1 MASNS
6 QYRRWAKSL
15 KNPTPVE
22 LPSGRWRC
30 QITVNG
36 KRLSIIEDDPRTA
49 HAKALAI
56 KADVVKVRSKPQ
68 DMTVR
73 EAIDRYIDSKD
84 SVLSPTTIKNY
95 RKIPQNNL
103 QGIMDTRLGDL
114 TQEAIQRAVNDDAKK
129 LSPKSVRNAHGL
141 LSAALREYYPDMT
154 LRTTLPQKIR
164 HEIAIPTDAEVAAI
178 LAAAAGTD
186 MELPLLLA
194 IWMGLRQ
201 SEIRGITWD
210 CISGNILHIRQA
222 KVDGADGPVV
232 KTTKTYSGDRKL
244 RLPPYILEVIGRT
257 ERTNE
262 YLVQLSG
269 KAMYKRFTTICGK
282 LGLPHYRFHDLRHLN
297 ASVMLAAGVPNRYA
311 QDRMGHATDNMLKT
325 VYQHTMVET
334 RAQVDDLV
342 DSHFNKLLH
351 MDCTQDS
358 EKH

>member
-103 QGIMDTRLGDL
+103 QGIMGTRLGDL
-114 TQEAIQRAVNDDAKK
+114 TQEAIQRAVNEDAKK

-141 LSAALREYYPDMT
+141 LSAALREYYPDIT

-210 CISGNILHIRQA
+210 CINGNILHIRQA

-244 RLPPYILEVIGRT
+244 RLPPYILEVISRT
-257 ERTNE
+257 ERKGE
-262 YLVQLSG
+262 YLVTLSG
-269 KAMYKRFTTICGK
+269 QAIYKRFMRLCQS

-297 ASVMLAAGVPNRYA
+297 ASVMLALGVPNRYA
-311 QDRMGHATDNMLKT
+311 QDRMGHATDNMLKA

-334 RAQVDDLV
+334 RAQVDDMV
-342 DSHFNKLLH
+342 DAHFEALLH
-351 MDCTQDS
+351 TDCTQKT
-358 EKH
+358 ENH